1 MPLLYEEDYALF
13 IVLLSLIFIGWLGQV
28 IVVSGMIAGL
38 NLHLFHFNP
47 SVASMAPNI
56 FFLVWCGV
64 DWDKG
69 KLLSILPSSVVE
81 QIVLVHISSTRPDIL
96 RWAIFRDGNF
106 SLRSSWEFV
115 RRSRSQNEVFSLIW

>member
-1 MPLLYEEDYALF
+1 MP
-13 IVLLSLIFIGWLGQV
+13 
-28 IVVSGMIAGL
+28 
-38 NLHLFHFNP
+38 LFHFNP
-47 SVASMAPNI
+47 SAASMAPI
-56 FFLVWCGV
+56 SSFWCGV

-81 QIVLVHISSTRPDIL
+81 QIVLVLIYDTGLDIL

-115 RRSRSQNEVFSLIW
+115 RGSCSQNEVFSLIWQ